1 MAKGVNIAA
10 FESGSL
16 RLLSSGEKPNEVV
29 LALPLSSLLVRV
41 VRISEENLADPESYC
56 KPLLQAISPFPD
68 EDITVSCETIRT
80 SESGAVVIAAAFPEG
95 ASGTVADELDRLK
108 LNVTRIDAIEFG
120 EIRHLW
126 NEIAAEG
133 ERKLVLI
140 HGADGVSVMVLEDCE
155 LCTVRSLSPECDLKR
170 EIMLS
175 LLEAEDFCGARK
187 LSEIVLVRRMA
198 AEGVEASS
206 GWAETLATFAPV
218 RTVEVAD
225 EDAALRGV
233 AERSE
238 EPGTI
243 NALPASWADVLEE
256 SRFKRKLIKFVAAAV
271 GVWAVVIAVLIAVP
285 LAYGVLSDRQ
295 KDLCRKHSRQYREV
309 KSTKEKCLLV
319 RKYRDHSLGALEI
332 MKAVSDGLPP
342 EGIELN
348 SWNFKR
354 GEGVRLSGEAE
365 SAELVFDFK
374 DSMADIMLE
383 TDGETQDDEN
393 DAKALFKTVN
403 LTGPVARGAKQRFD
417 LECVYGGE
425 EDEEE

>member
-10 FESGSL
+10 FEGGSL
-16 RLLSSGEKPNEVV
+16 RLLSSGETPREAV
-29 LALPLSSLLVRV
+29 LALPLASLLVRV
-41 VRISEENLADPESYC
+41 VRIDEEHLGDPESYC

-80 SESGAVVIAAAFPEG
+80 AESGAGVIAAAVPEG
-95 ASGTVADELDRLK
+95 ASGAVADELDRLK

-126 NEIAAEG
+126 KEISAEG
-133 ERKLVLI
+133 ARKLVLI
-140 HGADGVSVMVLEDCE
+140 HGPDGVSVMVLEDCE
-155 LCTVRSLSPECDLKR
+155 LCTVRSLSPECDLRR

-175 LLEAEDFCGARK
+175 LLDAEDFCGSRK

-206 GWAETLATFAPV
+206 GWVESLSTFAPV

-243 NALPASWADVLEE
+243 NALPESWAEVLAE
-256 SRFKRKLIKFVAAAV
+256 SRFKRKLIGCVAAAV
-271 GVWAVVIAVLIAVP
+271 GVWAIAVAVLVAVP
-285 LAYGVLSDRQ
+285 LVYGALSDRQ
-295 KDLCRKHSRQYREV
+295 KDLCRRHARQYREV
-309 KSTKEKCLLV
+309 KATKEKCQLV

-348 SWNFKR
+348 SWNYKR
-354 GEGVRLSGEAE
+354 GESVRVSGEAE

-374 DSMADIMLE
+374 DSMAEVMLGG
-383 TDGETQDDEN
+383 DGEPQDGESG
-393 DAKALFKTVN
+393 AEPLFKTVN